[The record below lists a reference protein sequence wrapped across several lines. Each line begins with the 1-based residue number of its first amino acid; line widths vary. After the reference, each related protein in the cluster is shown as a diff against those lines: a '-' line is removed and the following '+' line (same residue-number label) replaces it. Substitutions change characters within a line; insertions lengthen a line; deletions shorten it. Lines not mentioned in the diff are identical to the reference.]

1 MTQGLKAVV
10 FDWAGTMVDFG
21 SRAPMGVFVK
31 AFAGFGVDI
40 TVAEARGPMGL
51 PKRAHIAAL
60 MAVPR
65 IASAWQ
71 SRHGHAPGEADIDRV
86 YEVFV
91 PMNVAVVGE
100 YAEMVPGAVET
111 VRALR
116 ARGLKIGSTTGYTR
130 DIMARVLPRAAAA
143 GYEPDNLVCAGDLTE
158 GRPGPAMML
167 RTLADLGVQPPAAVV
182 KVDDTVPG
190 IQEGLSAGTWTVGVT
205 ASGNEVGLSPDEW
218 ERLSPTEQ
226 RDRIARAGEVLRR
239 GGAHFLVDT
248 VAQLP
253 PVLDEI
259 ERRMAAGEHP
269 PHPWHLRLPQAP
281 QP

>member
-1 MTQGLKAVV
+1 MTGWLKAVV

-21 SRAPMGVFVK
+21 SRAPMGVLVK

-40 TVAEARGPMGL
+40 TIAEARGPMGL

-71 SRHGHAPGEADIDRV
+71 SRHGHPPGEADIDRV

-91 PMNVAVVGE
+91 PMNVAVAGDF
-100 YAEMVPGAVET
+100 AEMVPGAVET

-130 DIMARVLPRAAAA
+130 DIMAQVLPRAAAA
-143 GYEPDNLVCAGDLTE
+143 GYVPDNLVCAGDLAE
-158 GRPGPAMML
+158 GRPGPLMVY
-167 RTLADLGVQPPAAVV
+167 RTMADLGVHPPSAIV

-190 IQEGLSAGTWTVGVT
+190 IREGLAAGTWTVGVT
-205 ASGNEVGLSPDEW
+205 ASGNEVGLSLDEW
-218 ERLSPTEQ
+218 TALAPAEQ
-226 RDRIARAGEVLRR
+226 RDRIARAGEVLQR

-259 ERRMAAGEHP
+259 ERRMAAGDRPTHP
-269 PHPWHLRLPQAP
+269 
-281 QP
+281 